1 MARRHDFNAK
11 KTTSERYLIVGD
23 VVVNSTG
30 EGTLGR
36 VGIVKYLLEPT
47 VVDTHVTI
55 LRPNLEINNNY
66 FWFNIA
72 LRENEIENLAEGSTG
87 QTELKREYLSDFKIL
102 EPAREVQNKFG
113 DLVTSIIHKVGLVE
127 KEQPVLKELSDVCL
141 QRISKV

>member
-102 EPAREVQNKFG
+102 EGVN
-113 DLVTSIIHKVGLVE
+113 
-127 KEQPVLKELSDVCL
+127 DVFKSRC
-141 QRISKV
+141 RFFK